1 MKFGGHRKRGRGGY
15 WGLIPRTPSP
25 LCLFF
30 FVGLISELGMSS
42 KMSWEFENGFLDNSI
57 YIYIFCSHLMSK
69 PVTYVASNLLAND
82 SQLDVRIAFNDLQQ
96 KIKQAEYF
104 TCDPLIT
111 QPIFYLYKIVQGMTH
126 VARAA
131 VASNNCLQPSAMSK

>member
-1 MKFGGHRKRGRGGY
+1 MQCSSVHERDIFSLEPLY
-15 WGLIPRTPSP
+15 EVWGSSKEP
-25 LCLFF
+25 LFF
-30 FVGLISELGMSS
+30 AGLISELGMSS

-57 YIYIFCSHLMSK
+57 YIFCSYLMSK

-96 KIKQAEYF
+96 KIKQVEYF

-111 QPIFYLYKIVQGMTH
+111 QPIVYL
-126 VARAA
+126 
-131 VASNNCLQPSAMSK
+131 